1 MDIPRYDDQYV
12 LVDGSRIR
20 YWVEGSGQNLLLVH
34 GLACSIEFW
43 RYNVGPLAGGY
54 RVYAMDLPGCGL
66 SDKQVTEFSL
76 AYGASFLRGFMDA
89 LRIDRATLVGHSMG
103 GALCAQFAVQFP
115 ERTRALILVDSVG
128 FGRELQWLLRLWT
141 LPVVG
146 DLVFRAVQRA
156 FPALTSNSISDEW
169 VQGAAKMLREDGVRE
184 TALRIARTGA
194 NLCGQREEVFHD
206 LHESLGSLTLP
217 ALIVWGDRDP
227 SVPVSHAYR
236 AKSLIPSSTVRIMHG
251 RGHIPQVEQP
261 AEFNALLLD
270 FLSASLRAEPTKGQS
285 P

>member
-1 MDIPRYDDQYV
+1 MV
-12 LVDGSRIR
+12 LPHYQDRTAVVNGSTIR

-43 RYNVGPLAGGY
+43 RYNVGPLAGGC
-54 RVYAMDLPGCGL
+54 RVYAMDLPGCGR

-89 LRIDRATLVGHSMG
+89 LGIGRATLVGHSLG

-115 ERTRALILVDSVG
+115 ERTRALILVDSAG
-128 FGRELQWLLRLWT
+128 FGRELHWFLRLWS
-141 LPVVG
+141 LPLLG

-156 FPALTSNSISDEW
+156 FPALKSSSISDEW
-169 VQGAAKMLREDGVRE
+169 VQGAAKMLRMPGVRE
-184 TALRIARTGA
+184 AALRIARTGA
-194 NLCGQREEVFHD
+194 SLRGQREELFHD
-206 LHESLGSLTLP
+206 LHASLGSLSLP
-217 ALIVWGDRDP
+217 ALIVWGDCDP
-227 SVPVSHAYR
+227 AVPVSHADR

-251 RGHIPQVEQP
+251 RGHIPQVERP

-270 FLSASLRAEPTKGQS
+270 FLATV
-285 P
+285 